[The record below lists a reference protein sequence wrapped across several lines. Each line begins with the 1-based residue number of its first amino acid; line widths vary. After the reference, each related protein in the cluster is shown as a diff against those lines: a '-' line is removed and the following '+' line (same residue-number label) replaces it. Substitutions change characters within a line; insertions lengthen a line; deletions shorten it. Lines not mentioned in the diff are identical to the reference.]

1 SLGKRRYGLP
11 VAPAPA
17 TIRFPPGGTRLMSV
31 SPEQPGLETGAEED
45 FAALF
50 EQSLKSPKPGDI
62 VSGRVVRVGRDSV
75 TVDIGYKCE
84 GTVPVHEFTS
94 RDGEVLVKEGDNV
107 DVYFESTDTESGNVQ
122 LSRQKALQL
131 VV

>member
-1 SLGKRRYGLP
+1 M
-11 VAPAPA
+11 
-17 TIRFPPGGTRLMSV
+17 MSV
-31 SPEQPGLETGAEED
+31 SPEKPGPVTGAEED

-62 VSGRVVRVGRDSV
+62 VTGRVVRVGRDSV

-84 GTVPVHEFTS
+84 GTVPIHEFTT
-94 RDGEVLVKEGDNV
+94 RDGEVTVREGDSV
-107 DVYFESTDTESGNVQ
+107 DVYFESTETESGQVH

-131 VV
+131 VVWRDIERAFEAALANCA